1 MSANNSISQLLEQ
14 FLELNTNSLET
25 FERINEAISTD
36 KDTVSIN
43 LYDNATSEMKTIQIP
58 AFGFLKRE
66 IERLDTN
73 LKHISGIDAS
83 SANIKLK
90 DGSYRRLHTAK
101 LKGPSKSITSLSS
114 PRKFNTKLNDFF
126 EDFLNPLLTINLDV
140 NGQIPADTE
149 RCFIERVIIDS
160 SDLKSTDYFDDNL
173 KGQSDLSH
181 NTLISNLKG
190 EAIKYRI
197 DSNVIDMPIRS
208 VQYNGRFDVISVNN
222 SQVTKIVDGVSVI
235 KSVKLFTLNKLT
247 YSDSSKVMK
256 DTEVL
261 KVGDSLV
268 ITDGYSTRYK
278 ILSIDGSKSQVELL
292 LIEGYSAIK
301 VGSKSLGIYKDIDN
315 NLEVEINIGYNER
328 QITFIKPID
337 PMSKIAAEDYSPGVA
352 FFSNELSLVLD
363 DGETVSLAS
372 YYKDNVADFGQFI
385 KALKVDY
392 IPPAAVG
399 LKPSEPQLIEDN
411 FKVVQINKHLT
422 NNSTTKKIEKLKSNK
437 LTAEQS
443 IKKIDKAIVNKKS
456 MLATKKFA
464 SKVDKDNQHSELSSL
479 VAKRDTESNLFSSIV
494 TEIKATSESTQIS
507 TVKPKFR
514 VRGFWSVPDAK
525 EYGEEISQD
534 VVQFIVRYRYL
545 STDGKT
551 STIEQISFDD
561 TLNGVK
567 KTGAFSNWVELKSPV
582 KKRKFSSTLGKFQW
596 KRDNEEDAQ
605 AINFNSLD
613 IPITAGESVE
623 IMVKSLSEAGFP
635 TNPIESEWSDII
647 KVEFPEE
654 FTIDSATGTVEENIL
669 DAVKIDIKNELESRG
684 IYSHVVDSFDSND
697 KHFSHTTTSIASG
710 FLSSEQNP
718 ISLYDKLIEMQM
730 EITALKEA
738 ATNAIGKLSIS
749 IVDENGNVTAV
760 QNNSVAKIFAGY
772 YVDEIPSTDH
782 KGFIVTKNFKIQLSN
797 TKATNLEL
805 ASRIIGNTENPVYSS
820 NNTTSFGNGDT
831 IDASVANNSYYTT
844 TGQYDMVPVSYQ
856 NPELTVMG
864 LYSGVNSPLLQS
876 TQMKG
881 QFIYSRFMDV
891 SHSEP
896 LYMTDD
902 INTSVLDDSDT
913 ITGYDM
919 FEYGLGYSISG
930 VVENEEIPGVDWS
943 GAIAGDEFTSTGL
956 SSAFIWN
963 GSSTNSSGKTD
974 ISNVPLYDDSILIHK
989 DHPILQDTLDVI
1001 EMVSG
1006 GRIGMPKCATLDSTK
1021 LNYKKQNAFR
1031 ENDSISSNNV
1041 NGEPYNNI
1049 LSGGRNTQKISFS
1062 NEDRYLLGGRSC
1074 GSFLYMSPIDSTS
1087 LSVNG
1092 NNIFGSKTLEFGN
1105 EGIISIDLV
1114 FQYRMTDYFGIGSEG
1129 NGKIGGKYSST
1140 LDNIT
1145 YAKKVGFDIIDASGT
1160 NFMFDVEVYSKY
1172 KASGNSINTIN
1183 ASMLSNYGL

>member
-173 KGQSDLSH
+173 KGQSDLLH
-181 NTLISNLKG
+181 NTIISNLKG

-222 SQVTKIVDGVSVI
+222 SQVTKIVDGVTVI

-352 FFSNELSLVLD
+352 FFSNELSLVLN

-494 TEIKATSESTQIS
+494 TEIKATAESTQIS

-534 VVQFIVRYRYL
+534 IVQFIVRYRYL

-582 KKRKFSSTLGKFQW
+582 KKRKFSSKLGKFQW

-738 ATNAIGKLSIS
+738 AINAIGKLSIS

-772 YVDEIPSTDH
+772 YIDEIPSTDH

-797 TKATNLEL
+797 AKATNLEL

-820 NNTTSFGNGDT
+820 NNTQYFGNGNT
-831 IDASVANNSYYTT
+831 IDTSVQNNSYYTT

-856 NPELTVMG
+856 NPELTVMNS
-864 LYSGVNSPLLQS
+864 YSGVNSPLLQS

-896 LYMTDD
+896 LYMAHD
-902 INTSVLDDSDT
+902 INSSALDDSNV

-919 FEYGLGYSISG
+919 FEYGLSYNITGTTEVPY
-930 VVENEEIPGVDWS
+930 GVDWS
-943 GAIAGDEFTSTGL
+943 SSTVGSSFAAGTSDD
-956 SSAFIWN
+956 FIWS
-963 GSSTNSSGKTD
+963 GSSIDATETTNIT
-974 ISNVPLYDDSILIHK
+974 NVSYDDSILIHE
-989 DHPILQDTLDVI
+989 DHPILQDTQDVI
-1001 EMVSG
+1001 EMVAG

-1031 ENDSISSNNV
+1031 ENDSIAPVDSDGNS
-1041 NGEPYNNI
+1041 YTNI

-1062 NEDRYLLGGRSC
+1062 SEDKYLLGGRSC

-1114 FQYRMTDYFGIGSEG
+1114 FQYRMTDYFGVGSEG
-1129 NGKIGGKYSST
+1129 TGKIGGKYSST

-1145 YAKKVGFDIIDASGT
+1145 YAKRVGFDIIDASGT

-1183 ASMLSNYGL
+1183 ASMLSNYDL

>member
-101 LKGPSKSITSLSS
+101 LKGPSDSITSLSS
-114 PRKFNTKLNDFF
+114 PRTFNTKLNDFF

-140 NGQIPADTE
+140 SGQIPTDTE
-149 RCFIERVIIDS
+149 RCFVERLIIDS

-173 KGQSDLSH
+173 KGQSNLAYNSV
-181 NTLISNLKG
+181 ISNLKG
-190 EAIKYRI
+190 EDIKYRV
-197 DSNVIDMPIRS
+197 DSSVIDMPIRA

-222 SQVTKIVDGVSVI
+222 SQVTKIVDGESI
-235 KSVKLFTLNKLT
+235 LKSVKLFTLNKIT
-247 YSDSSKVMK
+247 YSESSKAMK

-278 ILSIDGSKSQVELL
+278 IISIDGSKSQVELQ
-292 LIEGYSAIK
+292 LIEGYKSIK
-301 VGSKSLGIYKDIDN
+301 IGAKSLGIYKDIDN
-315 NLEVEINIGYNER
+315 NLEVEINIGYDER

-352 FFSNELSLVLD
+352 FFSNELSIILD
-363 DGETVSLAS
+363 NGEKMSLAA

-392 IPPAAVG
+392 IPPASVG
-399 LKPSEPQLIEDN
+399 LKPNEPELIGDN

-456 MLATKKFA
+456 MLSTKKFS

-479 VAKRDTESNLFSSIV
+479 VSKRDTESNLFASIV
-494 TEIKATSESTQIS
+494 TEIKATAESNQVSE
-507 TVKPKFR
+507 VKPKFR
-514 VRGFWSVPDAK
+514 VRGFWSVPNPK
-525 EYGEEISQD
+525 QYGEEISQD
-534 VVQFIVRYRYL
+534 VVQFVVRYRYV

-561 TLNGVK
+561 KLSGTK
-567 KTGAFSNWVELKSPV
+567 KTGAFSNWVEIKSPV
-582 KKRKFSSTLGKFQW
+582 KKRKFSKKFGKYAW

-605 AINFNSLD
+605 VINFNSLD

-654 FTIDSATGTVEENIL
+654 FTIDSATGTVKENIL
-669 DAVKIDIKNELESRG
+669 DSVKIDIKNELEAKG
-684 IYSHVVDSFDSND
+684 VYSHVTDGFDSND
-697 KHFSHTTTSIASG
+697 KHFSHTSNSIASG

-718 ISLYDKLIEMQM
+718 ISLYDKLIEMQI
-730 EITALKEA
+730 EITSLKEA
-738 ATNAIGKLSIS
+738 ANNAVGKLSIS
-749 IVDENGNVTAV
+749 IVDENGNVTNV
-760 QNNSVAKIFAGY
+760 QNNSVAKVFAGY
-772 YVDEIPSTDH
+772 YIDEIPSSNY

-797 TKATNLEL
+797 TKATDLEL
-805 ASRIIGNTENPVYSS
+805 ASRIIGNTENPVNSS
-820 NNTTSFGNGDT
+820 NNIAYFGNGDSVDQT
-831 IDASVANNSYYTT
+831 ISNNAYYTNI
-844 TGQYDMVPVSYQ
+844 GQYDMVPVSYQ
-856 NPELTVMG
+856 NPELEVMST
-864 LYSGVNSPLLQS
+864 YSGINSPLLQS

-891 SHSEP
+891 SHSDP
-896 LYMTDD
+896 LYMDNN
-902 INTSVLDDSDT
+902 INTIALDDST
-913 ITGYDM
+913 VIGGYDM
-919 FEYGLGYSISG
+919 FEYGLNYNMATSPID
-930 VVENEEIPGVDWS
+930 NNTGVDWTNS
-943 GAIAGDEFTSTGL
+943 VAGNAFDA
-956 SSAFIWN
+956 SSESSDFIWS
-963 GSSTNSSGKTD
+963 GSNTASEVTSITNIDS
-974 ISNVPLYDDSILIHK
+974 YDDSILIHE
-989 DHPILQDTLDVI
+989 DHPILSDTTDII
-1001 EMVSG
+1001 EMVAG

-1031 ENDSISSNNV
+1031 ENDTMQPLAYENV
-1041 NGEPYNNI
+1041 

-1062 NEDRYLLGGRSC
+1062 SEDQYLLGGRSC

-1087 LSVNG
+1087 LAVNG
-1092 NNIFGSKTLEFGN
+1092 NNLFGSKTLEFGD

-1114 FQYRMTDYFGIGSEG
+1114 FQYRMTDYYGGGSTG
-1129 NGKIGGKYSST
+1129 TGKIGGKYSST

-1145 YAKKVGFDIIDASGT
+1145 YAKKVGFDIIDANGT

-1183 ASMLSNYGL
+1183 TSMLSNYNL